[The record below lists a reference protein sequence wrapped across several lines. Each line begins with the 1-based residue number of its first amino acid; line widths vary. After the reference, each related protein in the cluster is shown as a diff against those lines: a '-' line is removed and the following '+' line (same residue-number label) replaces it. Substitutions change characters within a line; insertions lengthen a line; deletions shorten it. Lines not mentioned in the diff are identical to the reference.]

1 MTPVIRIEEA
11 ITDLGIASW
20 DKTWGWDRIFVIS
33 LEVIFNLKSNLK
45 HYLCLLLGLKRK
57 VGVGFSHH

>member
-20 DKTWGWDRIFVIS
+20 DKTQGQDRISVIS
-33 LEVIFNLKSNLK
+33 LQ
-45 HYLCLLLGLKRK
+45 
-57 VGVGFSHH
+57 